1 MQEPTISTKPIAE
14 NRSSY
19 KSWVASEGIPIIQGF
34 FIEDIRKVALE
45 PWQRT
50 GGLAARLCLEGT
62 GETNDAYVCEIPAGK
77 ALKPQRHLFEELI
90 YIVSGRGATTVWNDP
105 ASKHTFEWQEGSV
118 FSPPLNSWYQHFNG
132 NGAEPARY
140 LAVTTAP
147 CMINLL
153 HNTDFIFNCGYVF
166 TDRFDS
172 QTDYFQQPR
181 HLVRRKNLAD
191 QLRCRRKE
199 LKIAGVEGTGRRRLS
214 GSLGAFRKYLVWSHR
229 RVCRRRIQE
238 SAFSWAGCA
247 RHHLERPRIFSYVA
261 PRPADQALRLEAG
274 EPGCSS
280 RQLVSPA
287 FEFRCR
293 TGALFSFA
301 LGQPE
306 IPRDVGRRKRQE
318 RCRRQ
323 VGRQPDRIR
332 R

>member
-50 GGLAARLCLEGT
+50 GGLAARICLEGT

-118 FSPPLNSWYQHFNG
+118 FSPPLNSWYQPFNG

-153 HNTDFIFNCGYVF
+153 HNTDFIFNCDYV
-166 TDRFDS
+166 
-172 QTDYFQQPR
+172 
-181 HLVRRKNLAD
+181 
-191 QLRCRRKE
+191 LR
-199 LKIAGVEGTGRRRLS
+199 IAS
-214 GSLGAFRKYLVWSHR
+214 
-229 RVCRRRIQE
+229 I
-238 SAFSWAGCA
+238 
-247 RHHLERPRIFSYVA
+247 
-261 PRPADQALRLEAG
+261 LRLTK
-274 EPGCSS
+274 
-280 RQLVSPA
+280 PA
-287 FEFRCR
+287 
-293 TGALFSFA
+293 
-301 LGQPE
+301 
-306 IPRDVGRRKRQE
+306 
-318 RCRRQ
+318 
-323 VGRQPDRIR
+323 
-332 R
+332 